1 MLIDMLI
8 SYHTAESSQARIKG
22 GIEATPAA
30 GESGRT
36 RLEDV
41 RPEDRLLQL
50 LRRWFPRCSEPDSTI
65 NPWTTHD
72 KNHMDQSQI
81 APPDSRPEDQSRPP
95 EEVIQELVEE
105 LECLLQSGQRPE
117 ALERFG
123 GLHPVDQGEVL
134 DGLPRELRRS
144 FLDDL
149 EASAVADILEYLE
162 PEESAELIGDREPA
176 ELAEVLDLTDADVAV
191 DLLQQIPEEKQ
202 QETLEAMTDPAEVTE
217 LLQYQDDTAG
227 GLMTS
232 DYPVVTETTNTPNA
246 LDQLRLLGPDAE
258 NINSVLVVDDQRRLV
273 GSLSVTRL
281 ALARPSALVGD
292 IMDRDINS
300 VSSETDQEECARV
313 LQRYNLNLL
322 PVLDS
327 EGRLTGVILSEDL
340 VDVVA
345 EEATEDMFRIASVG
359 GERISGP
366 LTNSLR
372 SRLPWL
378 YINLATAF
386 LAAAMVS
393 VFEETITRVI
403 ALAVFL
409 PVVASQ
415 GGIGGTQ
422 TVTLVVRSM
431 ALGEV
436 PRRLGLRLLARELA
450 LGLIHG
456 VALGIVVGF
465 VAYLWKGNF
474 TLGVVLGLA
483 MLGNMLVAGMFGAG
497 VPLLL
502 RHFRMDP
509 AVSSA
514 VFVTTFTDVIGFV
527 LFLGLAAIFV
537 DHLV

>member
-1 MLIDMLI
+1 MEEPQ
-8 SYHTAESSQARIKG
+8 T
-22 GIEATPAA
+22 TP
-30 GESGRT
+30 
-36 RLEDV
+36 
-41 RPEDRLLQL
+41 PE
-50 LRRWFPRCSEPDSTI
+50 PRSE
-65 NPWTTHD
+65 
-72 KNHMDQSQI
+72 
-81 APPDSRPEDQSRPP
+81 EQSRPP
-95 EEVIQELVEE
+95 EEVIHGLVRE
-105 LECLLQSGQRPE
+105 LERLMESGEKSQ
-117 ALERFG
+117 ALELFAV
-123 GLHPVDQGEVL
+123 LHPVDQGEVL
-134 DGLPRELRRS
+134 DGLPKEHSQSL
-144 FLDDL
+144 LDDL
-149 EASAVADILEYLE
+149 DAAVVAEILEYLE
-162 PEESAELIGDREPA
+162 PEESVEMIGDRSPA
-176 ELAEVLDLTDADVAV
+176 ELAEVLNLTGPDVAV
-191 DLLQQIPEEKQ
+191 DLLRQMPEEKQ
-202 QETLEAMTDPAEVTE
+202 NETLEAMADPAEVTE

-227 GLMTS
+227 GLMTL
-232 DYPVVTETTNTPNA
+232 DYPVVNDKTTTPNA
-246 LDQLRLLGPDAE
+246 LDQLRLLGEDAE
-258 NINSVLVVDDQRRLV
+258 DINSVLVVDDEQRLV
-273 GSLSVTRL
+273 GSLSITRL
-281 ALARPSALVGD
+281 ALARSNVVVGD
-292 IMDRDINS
+292 IMDPEINS
-300 VSSETDQEECARV
+300 VTAETDQEECAKV
-313 LQRYNLNLL
+313 MQRYNLDVL

-327 EGRLTGVILSEDL
+327 EGRLSGVILDDDL
-340 VDVVA
+340 VDVVV

-359 GERISGP
+359 GERIAGP

-386 LAAAMVS
+386 LAAVMVS
-393 VFEETITRVI
+393 LFETTITRVV

-436 PRRLGLRLLARELA
+436 PRRLGFRLLARELA

-465 VAYLWKGNF
+465 VAYLWKGNV
-474 TLGVVLGLA
+474 TLGIVLGLA

-502 RHFRMDP
+502 RQLRMDP

-537 DHLV
+537 EHLV

>member
-1 MLIDMLI
+1 MSRSRFYPFAYLM
-8 SYHTAESSQARIKG
+8 E
-22 GIEATPAA
+22 
-30 GESGRT
+30 
-36 RLEDV
+36 
-41 RPEDRLLQL
+41 
-50 LRRWFPRCSEPDSTI
+50 
-65 NPWTTHD
+65 
-72 KNHMDQSQI
+72 QSQI
-81 APPDSRPEDQSRPP
+81 TLPETRTENQNRPP
-95 EEVIQELVEE
+95 EELIQGLVQELQRL
-105 LECLLQSGQRPE
+105 LESGQRPE
-117 ALERFG
+117 AFERFG

-134 DGLPRELRRS
+134 DGLPRDIQQSLIAD
-144 FLDDL
+144 LDHSVL
-149 EASAVADILEYLE
+149 ADILEYLE
-162 PEESAELIGDREPA
+162 PEESAELVGGREPA
-176 ELAEVLDLTDADVAV
+176 DLAQVLDLTDVDVAV
-191 DLLQQIPEEKQ
+191 DLLQHISEDKQ
-202 QETLEAMTDPAEVTE
+202 QETLKAMIDSAEVSE

-227 GLMTS
+227 GLMTP
-232 DYPVVTETTNTPNA
+232 DYPVVLETTTTPNA

-258 NINSVLVVDDQRRLV
+258 DINSVLVVDTEHRLV

-281 ALARPSALVGD
+281 ALARANMVVGG
-292 IMDRDINS
+292 IMDREINS
-300 VSSETDQEECARV
+300 VVAATDQEECARV
-313 LQRYNLNLL
+313 MQRYNLSLL
-322 PVLDS
+322 PVVDG
-327 EGRLTGVILSEDL
+327 EGRLAGVVLAEDL
-340 VDVVA
+340 MDVVA

-359 GERISGP
+359 GERVAGP

-372 SRLPWL
+372 RRLPWL

-386 LAAAMVS
+386 LAAVMVS
-393 VFEETITRVI
+393 LFEDTITKVV

-436 PRRLGLRLLARELA
+436 PRRLGLRILARELA

-474 TLGVVLGLA
+474 TLGLVLGLA

-502 RHFRMDP
+502 RHLKMDP

-527 LFLGLAAIFV
+527 LFLGLAAAFI

>member
-1 MLIDMLI
+1 MSRSRFYPFVYLMEQSPI
-8 SYHTAESSQARIKG
+8 
-22 GIEATPAA
+22 TPP
-30 GESGRT
+30 ET
-36 RLEDV
+36 R
-41 RPEDRLLQL
+41 
-50 LRRWFPRCSEPDSTI
+50 
-65 NPWTTHD
+65 
-72 KNHMDQSQI
+72 
-81 APPDSRPEDQSRPP
+81 AEDQNRPP
-95 EEVIQELVEE
+95 EELIQGLVQELQRL
-105 LECLLQSGQRPE
+105 LESGQRPE

-134 DGLPRELRRS
+134 DGLPRDIQQSLIAD
-144 FLDDL
+144 LDHSVL
-149 EASAVADILEYLE
+149 ADILEYLE
-162 PEESAELIGDREPA
+162 PEESAELVGGREPA
-176 ELAEVLDLTDADVAV
+176 DLAQVLDLTDADVAV
-191 DLLQQIPEEKQ
+191 DLLQHISEDKQ
-202 QETLEAMTDPAEVTE
+202 QETLEAMIDSAEVSE

-227 GLMTS
+227 GLMTP
-232 DYPVVTETTNTPNA
+232 DYPVVLETTTTPNA

-258 NINSVLVVDDQRRLV
+258 DINSVLVVDTEHRLV

-281 ALARPSALVGD
+281 ALARANMVVGG
-292 IMDRDINS
+292 IMDREINS
-300 VSSETDQEECARV
+300 VVAATDQEECARV
-313 LQRYNLNLL
+313 MQRYNLSLL
-322 PVLDS
+322 PVVDG
-327 EGRLTGVILSEDL
+327 EGRLAGVVLAEDL
-340 VDVVA
+340 MDVVA

-359 GERISGP
+359 GERIAGP

-372 SRLPWL
+372 RRLPWL

-386 LAAAMVS
+386 LAAVMVS
-393 VFEETITRVI
+393 LFEDTIAKMV

-474 TLGVVLGLA
+474 TLGLVLGLA

-502 RHFRMDP
+502 RHLKMDP

-527 LFLGLAAIFV
+527 LFLGLAAAFI

>member
-1 MLIDMLI
+1 MEQSPI
-8 SYHTAESSQARIKG
+8 
-22 GIEATPAA
+22 TPP
-30 GESGRT
+30 ET
-36 RLEDV
+36 R
-41 RPEDRLLQL
+41 
-50 LRRWFPRCSEPDSTI
+50 
-65 NPWTTHD
+65 
-72 KNHMDQSQI
+72 
-81 APPDSRPEDQSRPP
+81 AEDQNRPP
-95 EEVIQELVEE
+95 EELIQGLVQELQRL
-105 LECLLQSGQRPE
+105 LESGQRPE

-134 DGLPRELRRS
+134 DGLPRDIQQSLIAD
-144 FLDDL
+144 LDHSVL
-149 EASAVADILEYLE
+149 TDILEYLE
-162 PEESAELIGDREPA
+162 PEESAELVGGREPA
-176 ELAEVLDLTDADVAV
+176 DLAQVLDLTDADVAV
-191 DLLQQIPEEKQ
+191 DLLQHISEDKQ
-202 QETLEAMTDPAEVTE
+202 QETLEAMIDSAEVSE

-227 GLMTS
+227 GLMTP
-232 DYPVVTETTNTPNA
+232 DYPVVLETTTTPNA

-258 NINSVLVVDDQRRLV
+258 DINSVLVVDTEHRLV

-281 ALARPSALVGD
+281 ALARANMVVGG
-292 IMDRDINS
+292 IMDREINS
-300 VSSETDQEECARV
+300 VVAATDQEECARV
-313 LQRYNLNLL
+313 MQRYNLSLL
-322 PVLDS
+322 PVVDG
-327 EGRLTGVILSEDL
+327 EGRLAGVVLAEDL
-340 VDVVA
+340 MDVVA

-359 GERISGP
+359 GERIAGP

-372 SRLPWL
+372 RRLPWL

-386 LAAAMVS
+386 LAAVMVS
-393 VFEETITRVI
+393 LFEDTITKVV

-474 TLGVVLGLA
+474 TLGLVLGLA

-502 RHFRMDP
+502 RHLKMDP

-527 LFLGLAAIFV
+527 LFLGLAAAFI

>member
-1 MLIDMLI
+1 
-8 SYHTAESSQARIKG
+8 
-22 GIEATPAA
+22 
-30 GESGRT
+30 
-36 RLEDV
+36 
-41 RPEDRLLQL
+41 
-50 LRRWFPRCSEPDSTI
+50 
-65 NPWTTHD
+65 
-72 KNHMDQSQI
+72 
-81 APPDSRPEDQSRPP
+81 
-95 EEVIQELVEE
+95 
-105 LECLLQSGQRPE
+105 
-117 ALERFG
+117 
-123 GLHPVDQGEVL
+123 VDQGEVL

>member
-1 MLIDMLI
+1 MYLMEQSPI
-8 SYHTAESSQARIKG
+8 
-22 GIEATPAA
+22 TPP
-30 GESGRT
+30 ET
-36 RLEDV
+36 R
-41 RPEDRLLQL
+41 
-50 LRRWFPRCSEPDSTI
+50 
-65 NPWTTHD
+65 
-72 KNHMDQSQI
+72 
-81 APPDSRPEDQSRPP
+81 AEDQNRPP
-95 EEVIQELVEE
+95 EELIQGLLQELQRL
-105 LECLLQSGQRPE
+105 LESGQRPE

-134 DGLPRELRRS
+134 DGLPRDIQQSLIAD
-144 FLDDL
+144 LDHSVL
-149 EASAVADILEYLE
+149 ADILEYLE
-162 PEESAELIGDREPA
+162 PEESAELVGAREPA
-176 ELAEVLDLTDADVAV
+176 DLAQVLDLTDADVAV
-191 DLLQQIPEEKQ
+191 DLLQHISEDKQ
-202 QETLEAMTDPAEVTE
+202 QETLEAMIDSAEVSE

-227 GLMTS
+227 GLMTP
-232 DYPVVTETTNTPNA
+232 DYPVVLETRTTPNA

-258 NINSVLVVDDQRRLV
+258 DINSVLVVDTEHRLV

-281 ALARPSALVGD
+281 ALARANMVVGD
-292 IMDRDINS
+292 IMDREINS
-300 VSSETDQEECARV
+300 VVAATDQEECARV
-313 LQRYNLNLL
+313 MQRYNLNLL
-322 PVLDS
+322 PVVDG
-327 EGRLTGVILSEDL
+327 EGRLAGVVLAEDL
-340 VDVVA
+340 MDVVA

-359 GERISGP
+359 GERIAGP
-366 LTNSLR
+366 LTNSLGR
-372 SRLPWL
+372 RLPWL

-386 LAAAMVS
+386 LAAVMVS
-393 VFEETITRVI
+393 LFEDTITKVV

-436 PRRLGLRLLARELA
+436 PRQLGLRLLARELA

-456 VALGIVVGF
+456 VTLGIVVGF

-474 TLGVVLGLA
+474 TLGLVLGLA

-502 RHFRMDP
+502 RHLKMDP

-527 LFLGLAAIFV
+527 LFLGLAAAFI

>member
-1 MLIDMLI
+1 MSRSRFYPFVYLM
-8 SYHTAESSQARIKG
+8 E
-22 GIEATPAA
+22 
-30 GESGRT
+30 
-36 RLEDV
+36 
-41 RPEDRLLQL
+41 
-50 LRRWFPRCSEPDSTI
+50 
-65 NPWTTHD
+65 
-72 KNHMDQSQI
+72 QSQI
-81 APPDSRPEDQSRPP
+81 TPPETRAEDQNRPP
-95 EEVIQELVEE
+95 EELIQGLVQELQRL
-105 LECLLQSGQRPE
+105 LESGQRPE

-134 DGLPRELRRS
+134 DGLPRDIQQSLIAD
-144 FLDDL
+144 LDHSVL
-149 EASAVADILEYLE
+149 ADILEYLE
-162 PEESAELIGDREPA
+162 PEESAELVGGREPA
-176 ELAEVLDLTDADVAV
+176 DLAQVLDLTDADVAV
-191 DLLQQIPEEKQ
+191 DLLQHISEDKQ
-202 QETLEAMTDPAEVTE
+202 QETLEAMIDSTEVSE

-227 GLMTS
+227 GLMTP
-232 DYPVVTETTNTPNA
+232 DYPVVLETTTTPNA

-258 NINSVLVVDDQRRLV
+258 DINSVLVVDTEHRLV

-281 ALARPSALVGD
+281 ALARANMVVGD
-292 IMDRDINS
+292 IMDREINS
-300 VSSETDQEECARV
+300 VVAATDQEECARV
-313 LQRYNLNLL
+313 MQRYNLNLL
-322 PVLDS
+322 PVVDG
-327 EGRLTGVILSEDL
+327 EGRLAGVVLAEDL
-340 VDVVA
+340 MDVVA

-359 GERISGP
+359 GERIAGP

-372 SRLPWL
+372 RRLPWL

-386 LAAAMVS
+386 LAAVMVS
-393 VFEETITRVI
+393 LFEDTITKVV

-474 TLGVVLGLA
+474 TLGLVLGLA

-502 RHFRMDP
+502 RHLKMDP

-527 LFLGLAAIFV
+527 LFLGLAAAFI

>member
-1 MLIDMLI
+1 MEQSPI
-8 SYHTAESSQARIKG
+8 
-22 GIEATPAA
+22 TPP
-30 GESGRT
+30 ET
-36 RLEDV
+36 R
-41 RPEDRLLQL
+41 
-50 LRRWFPRCSEPDSTI
+50 
-65 NPWTTHD
+65 
-72 KNHMDQSQI
+72 
-81 APPDSRPEDQSRPP
+81 AEDQNRPP
-95 EEVIQELVEE
+95 EELIQGLVQELQRL
-105 LECLLQSGQRPE
+105 LESGQRPE

-134 DGLPRELRRS
+134 DGLPRDIQQSLIAD
-144 FLDDL
+144 LDHSVL
-149 EASAVADILEYLE
+149 ADILEYLE
-162 PEESAELIGDREPA
+162 PEESAELVGGREPA
-176 ELAEVLDLTDADVAV
+176 DLAQVLDLTDADVAV
-191 DLLQQIPEEKQ
+191 DLLQHISEDKQ
-202 QETLEAMTDPAEVTE
+202 QETLEAMIDSAEVSE

-227 GLMTS
+227 GLMTP
-232 DYPVVTETTNTPNA
+232 DYPVVLETTTTPNA

-258 NINSVLVVDDQRRLV
+258 DINSVLVVDTEHRLV

-281 ALARPSALVGD
+281 ALARANMVVGG
-292 IMDRDINS
+292 IMDREINS
-300 VSSETDQEECARV
+300 VVAATDQEECARV
-313 LQRYNLNLL
+313 MQRYNLSLL
-322 PVLDS
+322 PVVDG
-327 EGRLTGVILSEDL
+327 EGRLAGVVLAEDL
-340 VDVVA
+340 MDVVA

-359 GERISGP
+359 GERIAGP

-372 SRLPWL
+372 RRLPWL

-386 LAAAMVS
+386 LAAVMVS
-393 VFEETITRVI
+393 LFEDTIAKMV

-474 TLGVVLGLA
+474 TLGLVLGLA

-502 RHFRMDP
+502 RHLKMDP

-527 LFLGLAAIFV
+527 LFLGLAAAFI

>member
-1 MLIDMLI
+1 M
-8 SYHTAESSQARIKG
+8 EEPQQ
-22 GIEATPAA
+22 TP
-30 GESGRT
+30 
-36 RLEDV
+36 
-41 RPEDRLLQL
+41 PE
-50 LRRWFPRCSEPDSTI
+50 PRCE
-65 NPWTTHD
+65 
-72 KNHMDQSQI
+72 Q
-81 APPDSRPEDQSRPP
+81 QSRPP
-95 EEVIQELVEE
+95 EEVIHGLVQELERLME
-105 LECLLQSGQRPE
+105 SSERQQ
-117 ALERFG
+117 ALELFAV
-123 GLHPVDQGEVL
+123 LHPVDQGEVL
-134 DGLPRELRRS
+134 DGLPKEYSQSLLDEL
-144 FLDDL
+144 D
-149 EASAVADILEYLE
+149 ANVVAEILEYLE
-162 PEESAELIGDREPA
+162 PEESVEMIGDRTPA
-176 ELAEVLDLTDADVAV
+176 DLAEVLALTGPDVAV
-191 DLLQQIPEEKQ
+191 DLLRQMPEEKQ
-202 QETLEAMTDPAEVTE
+202 NETLEAMVDSAEVTE

-227 GLMTS
+227 GLMTP
-232 DYPVVTETTNTPNA
+232 DYPVVNEKTTTPNA
-246 LDQLRLLGPDAE
+246 LDQLRLLGEDAE
-258 NINSVLVVDDQRRLV
+258 DINSVLVIDDDQRLV
-273 GSLSVTRL
+273 GSLSITRL
-281 ALARPSALVGD
+281 ALARSSAVVGD
-292 IMDRDINS
+292 IMNRDINS
-300 VSSETDQEECARV
+300 VTAETDQEECAKV
-313 LQRYNLNLL
+313 MQRYNLDLL

-327 EGRLTGVILSEDL
+327 EGRLSGVIMDDDL
-340 VDVVA
+340 VDVVV

-359 GERISGP
+359 GERIAGP

-386 LAAAMVS
+386 LAAVMVS
-393 VFEETITRVI
+393 LFETTITRVV

-456 VALGIVVGF
+456 VALGIVVGI
-465 VAYLWKGNF
+465 VAYLWKGNV
-474 TLGVVLGLA
+474 TLGLVLGLA

-502 RHFRMDP
+502 RQLRMDP

-537 DHLV
+537 EHLV

>member
-1 MLIDMLI
+1 MYLMEQSPI
-8 SYHTAESSQARIKG
+8 
-22 GIEATPAA
+22 TPP
-30 GESGRT
+30 ET
-36 RLEDV
+36 R
-41 RPEDRLLQL
+41 
-50 LRRWFPRCSEPDSTI
+50 
-65 NPWTTHD
+65 
-72 KNHMDQSQI
+72 
-81 APPDSRPEDQSRPP
+81 AEDQNRPP
-95 EEVIQELVEE
+95 EELIQGLVQELQRL
-105 LECLLQSGQRPE
+105 LESGQRPE

-134 DGLPRELRRS
+134 DGLPRDIQQSLIAD
-144 FLDDL
+144 LDHSVL
-149 EASAVADILEYLE
+149 ADILEYLE
-162 PEESAELIGDREPA
+162 PEESAELVGGREPA
-176 ELAEVLDLTDADVAV
+176 DLAQVLDLTDADVAV
-191 DLLQQIPEEKQ
+191 DLLQHISEDKQ
-202 QETLEAMTDPAEVTE
+202 QETLKAMIDSAEVSE

-227 GLMTS
+227 GLMTP
-232 DYPVVTETTNTPNA
+232 DYPVVLETTTTPNA

-258 NINSVLVVDDQRRLV
+258 DINSVLVVDTEHRLV

-281 ALARPSALVGD
+281 ALARANMVVGD
-292 IMDRDINS
+292 IMDREINS
-300 VSSETDQEECARV
+300 VVAATDQEECARV
-313 LQRYNLNLL
+313 MQRYNLNLL
-322 PVLDS
+322 PVVDG
-327 EGRLTGVILSEDL
+327 EGRLAGVVLAEDL
-340 VDVVA
+340 MDVVA

-359 GERISGP
+359 GERIAGP

-372 SRLPWL
+372 RRLPWL

-386 LAAAMVS
+386 LAAVMVS
-393 VFEETITRVI
+393 LFEDTITKVV

-474 TLGVVLGLA
+474 TLGLVLGLA

-502 RHFRMDP
+502 RHLKMDP

-527 LFLGLAAIFV
+527 LFLGLAAAFI

>member
-1 MLIDMLI
+1 
-8 SYHTAESSQARIKG
+8 
-22 GIEATPAA
+22 
-30 GESGRT
+30 
-36 RLEDV
+36 
-41 RPEDRLLQL
+41 
-50 LRRWFPRCSEPDSTI
+50 
-65 NPWTTHD
+65 
-72 KNHMDQSQI
+72 MDQSQI
-81 APPDSRPEDQSRPP
+81 TPPDSRTEDQSRPL

-105 LECLLQSGQRPE
+105 LERLLESGHRLE

-134 DGLPRELRRS
+134 EGLPRGLRRS

-149 EASAVADILEYLE
+149 EASVVADILEYLE

-202 QETLEAMTDPAEVTE
+202 QETLEAMADPAEVTE

-232 DYPVVTETTNTPNA
+232 DYPVVSETTNTPNA

-281 ALARPSALVGD
+281 ALARSSAMVGD

-313 LQRYNLNLL
+313 MQRYNLNLL
-322 PVLDS
+322 PVLDG
-327 EGRLTGVILSEDL
+327 EGRLTGVILAEDL

-359 GERISGP
+359 GERIPGP
-366 LTNSLR
+366 LTNSLC

-378 YINLATAF
+378 YINLTTAF
-386 LAAAMVS
+386 LAAVMVS
-393 VFEETITRVI
+393 LFEDTIARVV

-436 PRRLGLRLLARELA
+436 PSRLGLRLLARELA

-456 VALGIVVGF
+456 VALGVVVGF
-465 VAYLWKGNF
+465 IAYLWKGNF

-502 RHFRMDP
+502 RQLRLDP

-527 LFLGLAAIFV
+527 LFLGLATIFV

>member
-1 MLIDMLI
+1 M
-8 SYHTAESSQARIKG
+8 EEPQQ
-22 GIEATPAA
+22 TPT
-30 GESGRT
+30 E
-36 RLEDV
+36 
-41 RPEDRLLQL
+41 
-50 LRRWFPRCSEPDSTI
+50 PRSKQQP
-65 NPWTTHD
+65 
-72 KNHMDQSQI
+72 
-81 APPDSRPEDQSRPP
+81 RPP
-95 EEVIQELVEE
+95 EEVIHGLVQELERLME
-105 LECLLQSGQRPE
+105 SSERQQ
-117 ALERFG
+117 ALEIFAV
-123 GLHPVDQGEVL
+123 LHPVDQGEIL
-134 DGLPRELRRS
+134 DGLPKKHSQSLLGEL
-144 FLDDL
+144 D
-149 EASAVADILEYLE
+149 ANVVAEILEYLE
-162 PEESAELIGDREPA
+162 PEELFEMIGNRTPA
-176 ELAEVLDLTDADVAV
+176 DLAEVLDLTGPDVAV
-191 DLLQQIPEEKQ
+191 DLLRQMPEEKQ
-202 QETLEAMTDPAEVTE
+202 NKTLEAMVDSAEVTE

-227 GLMTS
+227 GLMTP
-232 DYPVVTETTNTPNA
+232 DYPVVNEKTTTPNA
-246 LDQLRLLGPDAE
+246 LDQLRLLGEDAE
-258 NINSVLVVDDQRRLV
+258 DINSVLVIDDDQRLV
-273 GSLSVTRL
+273 GGLSITRL
-281 ALARPSALVGD
+281 ALARSSAVVGD

-300 VSSETDQEECARV
+300 VTAETDQEECAKV
-313 LQRYNLNLL
+313 MQRYNLDLL

-327 EGRLTGVILSEDL
+327 ERRLSGVIMDDDL
-340 VDVVA
+340 VDVVV

-359 GERISGP
+359 GERIAGP

-386 LAAAMVS
+386 LAAVTVS
-393 VFEETITRVI
+393 LFETTITRVV

-436 PRRLGLRLLARELA
+436 PRRQGVRLLARELS

-456 VALGIVVGF
+456 VALGIVVGI
-465 VAYLWKGNF
+465 VAYLWKWNV
-474 TLGVVLGLA
+474 TLGLVLGLA

-502 RHFRMDP
+502 RQLRMDP

-537 DHLV
+537 ERLV